1 MGIVSFQEIIDS
13 IELLS
18 LEEQNYLFELIQ
30 KRRIQKRRSDIANN
44 AQATLKALEIGT
56 AKRGNLNDLKA
67 DLLGNEEE

>member
-1 MGIVSFQEIIDS
+1 MGIISFQEIIDS
-13 IELLS
+13 IELMS

-30 KRRIQKRRSDIANN
+30 KRRIQKRRSEIANN

-67 DLLGNEEE
+67 DLLENESE

>member
-67 DLLGNEEE
+67 DLLGNEKE

>member
-18 LEEQNYLFELIQ
+18 LEEQDYLFELIQ

>member
-13 IELLS
+13 LDLLS

-44 AQATLKALEIGT
+44 AQTTLKALKIGT
-56 AKRGNLNDLKA
+56 ARRGNFNDLKA